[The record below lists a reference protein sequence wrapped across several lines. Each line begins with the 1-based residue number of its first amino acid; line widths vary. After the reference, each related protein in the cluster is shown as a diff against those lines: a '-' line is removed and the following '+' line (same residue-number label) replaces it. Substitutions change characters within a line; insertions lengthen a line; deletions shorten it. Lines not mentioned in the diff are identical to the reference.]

1 MTATI
6 NMRSVQET
14 VEDGAKNAGEI
25 GRKAYLAYLGALGMS
40 YDFAMSVYNDRWT
53 WLEKAE
59 KRGEDVEKEMFK
71 LFEAYQKDFPGEV
84 KKLATTIETNATTVS
99 KEVSDQAKK
108 VSKNFEKI
116 VARFDFAKQPGM
128 EEVVEEIK
136 VNGNGMV
143 KAVSDQV
150 SDATAT
156 VAEAATAV
164 KESAIDAFWAGYD
177 EMTVKDIV
185 AGLESVSPEVLAK
198 VREYEAGSKNRVT
211 VLREIDARMQ
221 AVTV

>member
-156 VAEAATAV
+156 VAEAATA
-164 KESAIDAFWAGYD
+164 
-177 EMTVKDIV
+177 
-185 AGLESVSPEVLAK
+185 
-198 VREYEAGSKNRVT
+198 
-211 VLREIDARMQ
+211 
-221 AVTV
+221 